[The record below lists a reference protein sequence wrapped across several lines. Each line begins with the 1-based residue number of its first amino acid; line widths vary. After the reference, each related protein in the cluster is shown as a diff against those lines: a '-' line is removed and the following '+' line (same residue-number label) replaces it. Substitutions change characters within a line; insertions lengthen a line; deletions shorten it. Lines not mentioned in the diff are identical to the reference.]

1 MSYKSIEYSIKC
13 CDCIICLFKSQNSV
27 WQVPGGKSLL
37 CDIRGERVIGWNLQ
51 TSVKSCFKR
60 TQCLAYIPLKRTYI
74 VFCTYI
80 VISPI
85 LTYLWKS
92 PTDKQTKCYF
102 FGILEGIISIYKS
115 FLCVWMINVVFNV
128 NKDVTVWRRG
138 SHKELK
144 QYVYCTYW
152 WRWHR
157 LTKEVFVGSLS
168 MVRHRAG
175 RATGHHCKGAPP

>member
-1 MSYKSIEYSIKC
+1 MVKPLLKVSYKSIVYSIKC

-60 TQCLAYIPLKRTYI
+60 TQYLAYIPLKRTYI

-102 FGILEGIISIYKS
+102 IGILEGIISIYKS
-115 FLCVWMINVVFNV
+115 FLCVWMINMVFNV
-128 NKDVTVWRRG
+128 NKDVTVWRRW
-138 SHKELK
+138 SHKEFK
-144 QYVYCTYW
+144 QT
-152 WRWHR
+152 
-157 LTKEVFVGSLS
+157 
-168 MVRHRAG
+168 
-175 RATGHHCKGAPP
+175 